1 MLVCI
6 FCLMFAA
13 SVISARMA
21 ITEPSSAYNLGD
33 KLYVSLGGI
42 QGTGSGNLNI
52 DLLCSNQT
60 INLLK
65 ISARAFSATQEQS
78 YSLPYKELTKEDL
91 EIMNTRDILGS
102 CQLTASLGA
111 EQTTTRMFTITDSIS
126 LSNRFDKIT
135 YNPGDLISVS
145 VEATKANN
153 QPLNGFLETSGA
165 ADINKEVINGKATV
179 TFSMAPDTKAGD
191 YNLDIFVYD
200 KGLSGETLNQA
211 NSSSM
216 FKINQVPTTIQLGL
230 SNNQLVPGE
239 ELSISADILDQTGDK
254 IIGTVSLTTNSSN
267 VREMRSV
274 NVNPG
279 EFAKIKFATNATPGL
294 RSIHAKFE
302 GIQQIEEFEILTLE
316 KVEFEFI
323 DKVLVIKNVGN
334 VPYTKPVDVNIGE
347 GLQTVQT
354 NIPVGGE
361 QKFNLKAPDAEY
373 RVVVTDGQTS
383 AERNIP
389 LTGKAISVRDIT
401 DGSVFSDYAII
412 WVFLI
417 LVLIA
422 AAAIILLKM
431 RKRPMNLKDSM
442 MKNVPAKFSDTLN
455 FTNKS
460 PEAQSLYHSGDG
472 TEDHGI
478 VDLRKPRMVGAESAL
493 VLKGEKTPCAVV
505 CLYVKN
511 YSALKQSASQELVRV
526 VELAKEEKGLIDW
539 KDDYV
544 FAIFAPIATKTFNNE
559 SNAIMAG
566 MGMFERLK
574 EYNKKF
580 RDKIIFNIGITS
592 GDLVASPEG
601 KMLKYTALGNTIAL
615 AKRISASA
623 EEQLLVTDI
632 VRNKLMR
639 DVRADKVSDIG
650 KVAIYSIKE
659 LKDHTQN
666 RARLDDM
673 MKRMKREENS
683 DKNNPNYTKR
693 SDAPGISG
701 SPHNPYARSAAPS
714 KPNAIHSSHNPY
726 ARSSLKPTSHVNHHP
741 SHNNASQHAHHPAH
755 SSHDSHQSTHH
766 HPNKK

>member
-1 MLVCI
+1 MRKEIVLMLVCI

-216 FKINQVPTTIQLGL
+216 FKINQVPTIIQLGL

-294 RSIHAKFE
+294 
-302 GIQQIEEFEILTLE
+302 
-316 KVEFEFI
+316 
-323 DKVLVIKNVGN
+323 
-334 VPYTKPVDVNIGE
+334 
-347 GLQTVQT
+347 
-354 NIPVGGE
+354 
-361 QKFNLKAPDAEY
+361 
-373 RVVVTDGQTS
+373 
-383 AERNIP
+383 
-389 LTGKAISVRDIT
+389 
-401 DGSVFSDYAII
+401 
-412 WVFLI
+412 
-417 LVLIA
+417 
-422 AAAIILLKM
+422 
-431 RKRPMNLKDSM
+431 
-442 MKNVPAKFSDTLN
+442 
-455 FTNKS
+455 
-460 PEAQSLYHSGDG
+460 
-472 TEDHGI
+472 
-478 VDLRKPRMVGAESAL
+478 
-493 VLKGEKTPCAVV
+493 
-505 CLYVKN
+505 
-511 YSALKQSASQELVRV
+511 
-526 VELAKEEKGLIDW
+526 
-539 KDDYV
+539 
-544 FAIFAPIATKTFNNE
+544 
-559 SNAIMAG
+559 
-566 MGMFERLK
+566 
-574 EYNKKF
+574 
-580 RDKIIFNIGITS
+580 
-592 GDLVASPEG
+592 
-601 KMLKYTALGNTIAL
+601 
-615 AKRISASA
+615 
-623 EEQLLVTDI
+623 
-632 VRNKLMR
+632 
-639 DVRADKVSDIG
+639 
-650 KVAIYSIKE
+650 
-659 LKDHTQN
+659 
-666 RARLDDM
+666 
-673 MKRMKREENS
+673 
-683 DKNNPNYTKR
+683 
-693 SDAPGISG
+693 
-701 SPHNPYARSAAPS
+701 
-714 KPNAIHSSHNPY
+714 
-726 ARSSLKPTSHVNHHP
+726 
-741 SHNNASQHAHHPAH
+741 
-755 SSHDSHQSTHH
+755 
-766 HPNKK
+766 